1 MCIRKVQNT
10 IKYNYI
16 IIVQV
21 SQFDG
26 FTTVM
31 NDRNCEKEHLIIHM
45 YNNVTCSKK
54 NKVQGLNY
62 LVT

>member
-1 MCIRKVQNT
+1 MCIRRVQNT

-26 FTTVM
+26 FTTVGHY
-31 NDRNCEKEHLIIHM
+31 EQQLT
-45 YNNVTCSKK
+45 NVTTTDSP
-54 NKVQGLNY
+54 N
-62 LVT
+62 